1 MTMMMM
7 VNAIPK
13 RSDNCLP
20 IVAGNGTNPV
30 HTHMCCGSVDFVP
43 LTASAVSD
51 PNGTTDEQ

>member
-1 MTMMMM
+1 MMMM